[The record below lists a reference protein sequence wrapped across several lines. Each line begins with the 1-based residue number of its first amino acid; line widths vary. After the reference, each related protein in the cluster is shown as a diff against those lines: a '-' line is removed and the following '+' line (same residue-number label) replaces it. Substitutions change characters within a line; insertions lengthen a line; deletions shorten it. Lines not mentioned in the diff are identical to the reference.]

1 VQQLQTEIKTAQDNL
16 NQAIVKQSNNI
27 VELAQQLQNWQQ
39 VQLRHDQLI
48 HFSSRFENQ
57 LTQMLEFAQS
67 VYASL
72 DEIHEDVIDTQKD
85 VKKILA
91 LVAEISQKLTSIEER
106 QGISAQIKA
115 RDEFTVHNSTS
126 LKLIEEAVA
135 LLKQLPTQNP
145 EYSLISIRVG
155 SALSST
161 GAFSKAEHLFQQ
173 AIENAHNEDDK
184 ALAYFDLFQVQLR
197 RKAYPE
203 ALEHLQAAIKINRER
218 FALHNVKKYPIRQLL
233 GAGGMGCVL
242 LCENQDLLRNPEHKQ
257 VAVKCFW
264 ESHKGEPDEVFGEAL
279 KMHKIAG
286 DSVPKPLDYGYADE
300 SNEERAFFVSEYL
313 SGAIDGEVWLEKY
326 GPLDL
331 ETGSTVALQIAKGLQ
346 LAHEAGIYHLDLKPA
361 NILLKKTETVS
372 VKIIDFG
379 LSQVAPSL
387 REEAVV
393 QQSRSSGLSTFGQAI
408 FGTLDYAPP
417 EQRGYIQYGKPS
429 AQSDMFAFGKTMYR
443 LLTGEIPIEVEKEEL
458 EHAPDWFEL
467 LSNCVRAN
475 PKKRPSSA
483 LELVKR
489 LKVIEEAQKIRQD
502 EKAWQAACEQNTK
515 SAYQAYLDGETLKKS
530 ADEAKQRLQA
540 IEQEELAKRRK
551 AEEERK
557 KREDENAWLKACQ
570 QNTKSAYQAYLDG
583 ETLKNSAD
591 EAKQRLQAI
600 EQEELAKRH
609 QAEQEQKEREDEN
622 AWLKA
627 YQQNTKSAYQA
638 YLDGNTVKKYAE
650 NAKAWLQAIVEK
662 EEMAKVLRRMEQ
674 KLKEIE
680 DETAWL
686 KAHKQDKYAENAK
699 AWLQAIIKEELAK
712 ALSQLE
718 QKLKK
723 IEDETAWLKA
733 RILYRYTDNGNG
745 TVTDNRTGLIWL
757 KKADCFGTQDWET
770 AKQSV
775 AKLADGQCG
784 LNDGS
789 KAGDWRLPTEEELK
803 VMVDDKY
810 TNPALSNA
818 AGTGQWKE
826 GDPFQGVMSSYYWSS
841 TSKDTFSAWGVYI
854 SGVGFAHGGI
864 KAHTS
869 YVWAVRGGH

>member
-57 LTQMLEFAQS
+57 LTHMLEFAQS

-502 EKAWQAACEQNTK
+502 EKAWQTACEQNTK
-515 SAYQAYLDGETLKKS
+515 SAYQAYLDGETLKKFADDAKQRLQAIEQEELAKRRQAEEEQKKREDEKAWQTACEQNTKSAYQGYLDGETIKKS

-540 IEQEELAKRRK
+540 IEQEELAKRRQ
-551 AEEERK
+551 AEEEQK
-557 KREDENAWLKACQ
+557 KREDE
-570 QNTKSAYQAYLDG
+570 D
-583 ETLKNSAD
+583 
-591 EAKQRLQAI
+591 
-600 EQEELAKRH
+600 
-609 QAEQEQKEREDEN
+609 

-627 YQQNTKSAYQA
+627 YQQNTESAYQA
-638 YLDGNTVKKYAE
+638 YLNGNTVKKYAE

-674 KLKEIE
+674 KLNEIK
-680 DETAWL
+680 DEMAWL
-686 KAHKQDKYAENAK
+686 MACQYDLKAAYQAYLNGNTLKKYADEAEK
-699 AWLQAIIKEELAK
+699 RLQV
-712 ALSQLE
+712 LSS
-718 QKLKK
+718 
-723 IEDETAWLKA
+723 
-733 RILYRYTDNGNG
+733 YRYIDNGDG
-745 TVTDNRTGLIWL
+745 TVTDNRTELIWL
-757 KKADCFGTQDWET
+757 KNANCSGKEMNWEE
-770 AKQSV
+770 AKQWA

-784 LNDGS
+784 LSDGS
-789 KAGDWRLPTEEELK
+789 KAGDWRLPTREELGA
-803 VMVDDKY
+803 MVDNRYK
-810 TNPALSNA
+810 NPALSNA

-826 GDPFQGVMSSYYWSS
+826 GDAFQGVESNWFWSS
-841 TSKDTFSAWGVYI
+841 TSVDTSSAWRVDLNVGNVYYND
-854 SGVGFAHGGI
+854 
-864 KAHTS
+864 KTYTN

>member
-1 VQQLQTEIKTAQDNL
+1 MQRLAPLDDTLAEFLRFEGLLGEAVLFFFRELVRKDDRLEKTQAALQREGLCIEVQQLQTEIKTAQDNL

-300 SNEERAFFVSEYL
+300 TNEERAFFVSEYL

-346 LAHEAGIYHLDLKPA
+346 LAHEAGI
-361 NILLKKTETVS
+361 
-372 VKIIDFG
+372 
-379 LSQVAPSL
+379 
-387 REEAVV
+387 
-393 QQSRSSGLSTFGQAI
+393 
-408 FGTLDYAPP
+408 
-417 EQRGYIQYGKPS
+417 
-429 AQSDMFAFGKTMYR
+429 
-443 LLTGEIPIEVEKEEL
+443 
-458 EHAPDWFEL
+458 
-467 LSNCVRAN
+467 
-475 PKKRPSSA
+475 
-483 LELVKR
+483 
-489 LKVIEEAQKIRQD
+489 
-502 EKAWQAACEQNTK
+502 
-515 SAYQAYLDGETLKKS
+515 
-530 ADEAKQRLQA
+530 
-540 IEQEELAKRRK
+540 
-551 AEEERK
+551 
-557 KREDENAWLKACQ
+557 
-570 QNTKSAYQAYLDG
+570 
-583 ETLKNSAD
+583 
-591 EAKQRLQAI
+591 
-600 EQEELAKRH
+600 
-609 QAEQEQKEREDEN
+609 
-622 AWLKA
+622 
-627 YQQNTKSAYQA
+627 
-638 YLDGNTVKKYAE
+638 
-650 NAKAWLQAIVEK
+650 
-662 EEMAKVLRRMEQ
+662 
-674 KLKEIE
+674 
-680 DETAWL
+680 
-686 KAHKQDKYAENAK
+686 
-699 AWLQAIIKEELAK
+699 
-712 ALSQLE
+712 
-718 QKLKK
+718 
-723 IEDETAWLKA
+723 
-733 RILYRYTDNGNG
+733 
-745 TVTDNRTGLIWL
+745 
-757 KKADCFGTQDWET
+757 
-770 AKQSV
+770 
-775 AKLADGQCG
+775 
-784 LNDGS
+784 
-789 KAGDWRLPTEEELK
+789 
-803 VMVDDKY
+803 
-810 TNPALSNA
+810 
-818 AGTGQWKE
+818 
-826 GDPFQGVMSSYYWSS
+826 
-841 TSKDTFSAWGVYI
+841 
-854 SGVGFAHGGI
+854 
-864 KAHTS
+864 
-869 YVWAVRGGH
+869 